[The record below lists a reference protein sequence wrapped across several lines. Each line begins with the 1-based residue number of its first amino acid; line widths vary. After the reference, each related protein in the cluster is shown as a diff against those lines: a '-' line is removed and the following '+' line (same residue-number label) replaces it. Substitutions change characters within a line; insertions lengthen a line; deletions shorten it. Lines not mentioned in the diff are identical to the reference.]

1 MIVYGS
7 SGRTPATRASTSPA
21 ARVRPRSRNSSS
33 EIVPSTPGSIET
45 MASSLGSSSRTAT
58 SLATWD
64 ASSQIAKRDSEFP
77 ATHAHSSGE
86 LVG

>member
-1 MIVYGS
+1 M
-7 SGRTPATRASTSPA
+7 
-21 ARVRPRSRNSSS
+21 
-33 EIVPSTPGSIET
+33 PSTPGSIET